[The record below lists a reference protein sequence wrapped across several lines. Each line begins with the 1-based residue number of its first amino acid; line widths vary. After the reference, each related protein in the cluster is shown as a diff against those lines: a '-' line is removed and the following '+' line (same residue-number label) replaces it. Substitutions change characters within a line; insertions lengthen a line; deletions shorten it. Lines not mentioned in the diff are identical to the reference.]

1 MNNKYNDW
9 LMMRTCKQT
18 LNFVGTMYGAGSVIG
33 LCVERNKHV

>member
-1 MNNKYNDW
+1 
-9 LMMRTCKQT
+9 MMRTCKQT